1 MADTA
6 PMLGKQGKA
15 ELPAAVFGEPFHE
28 SLVHEA
34 ARADL
39 AARRRGTASSL
50 TRGEVSMTTAKAW
63 RQKGT
68 GRARVGALSVP
79 HRYGGGA
86 AFGPKPRHYTVK
98 VNRKARR
105 RALRAALSV
114 HAARDS
120 VAVLDGS
127 SFGSPATKQAAK
139 ALESWGPKHPTLVL
153 TGPDEA
159 GVAKSFRN
167 IPRVAVLRATDAGV
181 ADVIGAASLVVSEE
195 ALKSLDERTT
205 EKPRG
210 SSASPAK
217 ASQPDTPA
225 GGAKGVAE

>member
-1 MADTA
+1 
-6 PMLGKQGKA
+6 MLGKQGKA
-15 ELPAAVFGEPFHE
+15 DLPAAVFGEPFHE

-39 AARRRGTASSL
+39 AARRRGTASTL

-68 GRARVGALSVP
+68 GRARAGALSVP

-120 VAVLDGS
+120 IAVLDAS
-127 SFGSPATKQAAK
+127 SFDPPSTKQAAK
-139 ALESWGPKHPTLVL
+139 ALGSWGGRQPTLVVVAA
-153 TGPDEA
+153 DEE
-159 GVAKSFRN
+159 VVTKSFRN
-167 IPRVAVLRATDAGV
+167 IPRVAVLEATAAGV
-181 ADVIGAASLVVSEE
+181 ADVIGAGSLVLSEQ
-195 ALKSLDERTT
+195 ALETLRSRT
-205 EKPRG
+205 EEPKP
-210 SSASPAK
+210 
-217 ASQPDTPA
+217 
-225 GGAKGVAE
+225 